1 MAFYSGTDGQLYI
14 DGQRAAQVRSWS
26 FTSSVATLDT
36 TTLGDTDRTAVAGVR
51 STSGNCSLFYYQG
64 SPGGG
69 GSASEL
75 LRKVVKARSSGAED
89 GVAPIP
95 ENVRM
100 KLRVADGTTL
110 GRYVEGDCVITS
122 VAMTMAVGEVLSA
135 DVAFEF
141 VGAPIEVVL

>member
-14 DGQRAAQVRSWS
+14 DGKQAAQVRSWA

-36 TTLGDTDRTAVAGVR
+36 TTLGNTDRTVVPGVR
-51 STSGNCSLFYYQG
+51 STSGNCSLFYYQSG
-64 SPGGG
+64 PGNG

-75 LRKVVKARSSGAED
+75 LHKVVKARNGSTVA
-89 GVAPIP
+89 GVAPKP
-95 ENVRM
+95 ENVRL
-100 KLRVADGTTL
+100 KLRVADGSTL
-110 GRYVEGDCVITS
+110 GRYIEGDCVITS

-141 VGAPIEVVL
+141 VGAPTEVVL